1 MRQSLAGATSERI
14 DASPSYVLR
23 ARYHDGRSALLRL
36 DRPRTRIGTRD
47 TEIVLTD
54 GGVCPLHAELV
65 FRDGLVG
72 IRDLGSRRGTWV
84 GGRRVDRAVL
94 GPGRW
99 FRIGHT
105 TFELVEVH
113 AVDSRRLDY
122 GGEQT
127 QLWSASGGL
136 GARPDPIASAVVPT
150 PKSPPPTIDAAV
162 VREPPREPSRAMVPR
177 RPAGPEG
184 AAPLPVIVA
193 EQDPATA
200 TWLRQALADG
210 VPCTW
215 VTTAAAVLAHAGA
228 HPRIVVVLGRR
239 LAEGTTE
246 DLARALAKP
255 PWSDRV
261 VRIVAAGIGDDDPG
275 VYYRIRGGLA
285 PAALRQVVG
294 SAARPRGPGLAP
306 PSSSTHAWADRLVF
320 EICAAASAR
329 PDAASA
335 AAAIEAGI
343 AQLVGCA
350 RAACIFHDG
359 ATGAL
364 WTESSDEPIEGHA
377 SGGIVGFV
385 ARTGCPVMVPVASAD
400 ARYDRRVDDPAGGGA
415 QSILAVAA
423 RSHGEVHAVLVAARE
438 PTQGPFEPRIGEA
451 LAYLGT
457 ELGPILHRLG
467 TAILAE
473 GHIAR
478 MVRPAGLQLFRPEA
492 IAAQSVTRD
501 DGEVIRVAPTWSRT
515 LYWALLGLL
524 VLGVLGLAV
533 GEISQYSTGPAVVRQ
548 RGRAEVTALG
558 SGAIAT
564 IDVEPGQR
572 VRRGQVLA
580 RLRDVAERTE
590 YESARADYDAQLRNR
605 LLDPTDE
612 GAAGQLRLLGR
623 QRDVAEAALEQR
635 VIRSP
640 HDGVVTDVGATV
652 GQHVDAGD
660 AVMAVVDDHESAL
673 EVVAFL
679 PGGDRPQIE
688 VGMPLRLELTGF
700 DYAYQDVVVASIME
714 GIVGPAEAK
723 RLLGDQLAD
732 TLPLGGGV
740 VMVRAS
746 LPTTRFTSG
755 DRTFGYH
762 DGMGGTAE
770 VRMRDQTILEVL
782 IPGYEEL

>member
-1 MRQSLAGATSERI
+1 MAEASAERP
-14 DASPSYVLR
+14 DTAAPSYVLR
-23 ARYHDGRSALLRL
+23 ARYHDGKSALLRL

-47 TEIVLTD
+47 AELVLTD

-72 IRDLGSRRGTWV
+72 VRDLGSRRGTWV
-84 GGRRVDRAVL
+84 CGRRVDRAVL

-99 FRIGHT
+99 FRVGHT
-105 TFELVEVH
+105 TFELVEID
-113 AVDSRRLDY
+113 AGAPGRMADPL
-122 GGEQT
+122 QT
-127 QLWSASGGL
+127 QLWSATGGL
-136 GARPDPIASAVVPT
+136 GARPESIAGAIAVVPT
-150 PKSPPPTIDAAV
+150 PKSPPPPIDAAV

-177 RPAGPEG
+177 RPAGPQG
-184 AAPLPVIVA
+184 AAPLPVVVA
-193 EQDPATA
+193 EQDPAAA
-200 TWLRQALADG
+200 TWLRQALAEG

-215 VTTAAAVLAHAGA
+215 VTSAAELLAHAGA
-228 HPRIVVVLGRR
+228 HPRVVVVLGRR
-239 LAEGTTE
+239 LAEGSAD

-306 PSSSTHAWADRLVF
+306 PSSSTRAWADRLVF

-478 MVRPAGLQLFRPEA
+478 LVRPAGMQLFRPEA
-492 IAAQSVTRD
+492 IAAQAATRD
-501 DGEVIRVAPTWSRT
+501 DGEVIRVAPSWSRT

-524 VLGVLGLAV
+524 VLGVLGLAL

-558 SGAIAT
+558 AGAIAT

-660 AVMAVVDDHESAL
+660 AVMAVVDDHEAAL

-700 DYAYQDVVVASIME
+700 DYAYQDVVVESITE

-723 RLLGDQLAD
+723 RMLGAQLAD
-732 TLPLGGGV
+732 TLPLGGGL

-746 LPTTRFTSG
+746 LPTTSFTSG

-762 DGMGGTAE
+762 DGMGGVAE

-782 IPGYEEL
+782 IPGFEEL